1 MRGKSVVFSLFT
13 VFIIFQGT
21 AWGTSAVPV
30 SPGGG
35 TEIISQSCP
44 TFSWSSASNAAAYR
58 IEVYEQVTVDV
69 LPHDQ
74 MQALSSPILA
84 REIAAPA
91 LSWTPSTGECLSRG
105 LNYVWYVQ
113 GVDSLGLEQ
122 WSEGRTFQI
131 EAAVLTAEQ
140 TEAVQQVVE
149 GYLSGDG
156 ASTRS
161 DDSEGIVNPDD
172 VGTKESGLSTTD
184 KTKDSFV
191 VQSIYEGS
199 TNTFFGDLA
208 GEGIT
213 SGGSG
218 SYNTFLGAQ
227 AGRANTSG
235 SSNTFV
241 GREAGKAITTTS
253 NNTFVGDYAGAAA
266 TGTKNTFVGKD
277 AGTYSTGHQNTFL
290 GHSAGIAST
299 TGDYNTFVGW
309 NAGYINDGSNN
320 TFVGSSSGYSNT
332 DGRWNTFL
340 GYNSGYH
347 NTNGE
352 GNTFIGQNAGEKN
365 DEGDDNTFVGN
376 YSGNLN
382 TAGINNT
389 FLGRAA
395 GFLNVS
401 GSGNVFL
408 GYHAGYKE
416 TTSNKLYIDNC
427 FTGYT
432 FPTGGNCTQPLI
444 YGEFDNRVVRIDGI
458 LELVSI
464 ATPSDIR
471 YKKEIHPLESSLEKV
486 TKLQGVTYE
495 WDVDKVN
502 GAGYIEGKQI
512 GLIAQEVE
520 KVLPELVHKDSKGY
534 KTLSYDKLGPVLV
547 EAVKEQQREIR
558 KQAATISEQ
567 KAVIAE
573 LKEKLEKAFETI
585 EQRLASL
592 ETHAN
597 SIALNNN

>member
-21 AWGTSAVPV
+21 AWGATAVPV

-44 TFSWSSASNAAAYR
+44 TFSWSSAGNAEAYR

-74 MQALSSPILA
+74 MQALSSQILA

-113 GVDSLGLEQ
+113 GVDSLGIEQ

-131 EAAVLTAEQ
+131 EAAVLTMEQ

-161 DDSEGIVNPDD
+161 DYSEGIVNPDD
-172 VGTKESGLSTTD
+172 VGNKESGLSTTD
-184 KTKDSFV
+184 KAKDSIV

-227 AGRANTSG
+227 AGRNNTTG

-253 NNTFVGDYAGAAA
+253 KNTFIGDYAGAAA
-266 TGTKNTFVGKD
+266 TGIENTFVGKD
-277 AGTYSTGHQNTFL
+277 AGTYSTGSQNTYL
-290 GHSAGIAST
+290 GYSAGIAST
-299 TGDYNTFVGW
+299 TGNNNTFVGW
-309 NAGYINDGSNN
+309 NVGYVNDGSNN
-320 TFVGSSSGYSNT
+320 TFVGRSSGSN
-332 DGRWNTFL
+332 NTT
-340 GYNSGYH
+340 GSS
-347 NTNGE
+347 
-352 GNTFIGQNAGEKN
+352 NTFIGGDAGISN
-365 DEGDDNTFVGN
+365 DEGDNNTFVGKS
-376 YSGNLN
+376 SGTEN
-382 TAGINNT
+382 TDGINNT
-389 FLGRAA
+389 YLGTYA
-395 GFLNVS
+395 GSNNIH

-408 GYHAGYKE
+408 GYYAGFGE
-416 TTSNKLYIDNC
+416 ITASNKLYIDNC
-427 FTGYT
+427 LIGTLAW
-432 FPTGGNCTQPLI
+432 CTQPLI
-444 YGEFDNRVVRIDGI
+444 YGEFDNRIVRIDGR
-458 LELVSI
+458 LEMVTV

-486 TKLQGVTYE
+486 IQLQGVTYE
-495 WDVDKVN
+495 WDIDKVN
-502 GAGYIEGKQI
+502 GAGYKEGKQI

-520 KVLPELVHKDSKGY
+520 KVLPELVHMDNKGY
-534 KTLSYDKLGPVLV
+534 KTLSYDKLAPVLI
-547 EAVKEQQREIR
+547 EAVKEQQQTIA
-558 KQAATISEQ
+558 KQEAMI
-567 KAVIAE
+567 VE
-573 LKEKLEKAFETI
+573 LREKLEKALEMI

-592 ETHAN
+592 ENPSKT
-597 SIALNNN
+597 IALK